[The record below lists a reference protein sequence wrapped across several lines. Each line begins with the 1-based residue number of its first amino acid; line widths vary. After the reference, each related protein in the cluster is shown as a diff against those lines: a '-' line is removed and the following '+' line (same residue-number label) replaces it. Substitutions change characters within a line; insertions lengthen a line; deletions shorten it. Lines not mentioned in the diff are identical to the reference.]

1 MAKRSFYSVLGLLLC
16 FSAMGQTQRKASLV
30 LHSGDSLEGELRYE
44 KGKLFRGT
52 EFRPKGGEWAFYAS
66 DTVRH
71 LKMGE
76 KTYVSLS
83 LPEEK
88 AGIDQD
94 ALAERLVDGR
104 MELFRSSF
112 LYRSCTCQ
120 DRPEVREG
128 EFLRKEGEEGVHL
141 ARKNRLLDRI
151 KNPEDIAFLF
161 LPFEDL
167 KEKVKGRRFKFSELP
182 DAVERYNEKF
192 AERSPE
198 GS

>member
-1 MAKRSFYSVLGLLLC
+1 
-16 FSAMGQTQRKASLV
+16 MGQTQREASLV
-30 LHSGDSLEGELRYE
+30 LYSGDSLEGELRYE
-44 KGKLFRGT
+44 KEKLFRGT
-52 EFRPKGGEWAFYAS
+52 EFRPKGGEWNFYAP
-66 DTVRH
+66 DTIRH

-83 LPEEK
+83 LPKKK
-88 AGIDQD
+88 AGIDQHV
-94 ALAERLVDGR
+94 LAERLVDGS
-104 MELFRSSF
+104 MKLFRSSF

-128 EFLRKEGEEGVHL
+128 KFLQKDGNGDLYLVR
-141 ARKNRLLDRI
+141 RNRLLDRI

-161 LPFEDL
+161 LPFEGL
-167 KEKVKGRRFKFSELP
+167 KDKVKGREFKFSELP
-182 DAVERYNEKF
+182 LAVERYNKGL